1 MVKEPWLEVSN
12 NYMLSQEIIYEIL
25 ILESRS
31 LGLARVRKNVCTST
45 GYPVQFSIRLK
56 SAEPD
61 RTVLLPKTRFY
72 PSIILMYLR
81 FFPE

>member
-31 LGLARVRKNVCTST
+31 LGLARVRKNVCTSI
-45 GYPVQFSIRLK
+45 GYPVQFCIRLK
-56 SAEPD
+56 SAEPEPD
-61 RTVLLPKTRFY
+61 SPVTKNPVLP
-72 PSIILMYLR
+72 
-81 FFPE
+81 